1 MQTIH
6 SILKQYWH
14 YDAFRPMQENIIN
27 HVLAGNDTLG
37 ILPTGG
43 GKSICYQV
51 PAMAMKGTCIVISP
65 LIALMKDQA
74 LGLSK
79 RGIPTLVVFSGM
91 SKKEVEINYQK
102 VATGQYK
109 FLFVSPERLR
119 SSLFLDYLS
128 DWDINLIAVDE
139 AHCISQW
146 GYDFRPPYL
155 QIAEFREYLPDIPIL
170 ALTASA
176 TPFVQKD
183 IIEKLHFK
191 QYQTYFTSFA
201 RENIS
206 LSAFKV
212 ENKIVKAIEILQK
225 IQGTGIVYCRNRKRT
240 KEIAETLAAQGFSAD
255 YYHAG
260 LDQEIRNK
268 KQDDWIQN
276 RTNIIVCTNAFG
288 MGIDKPD
295 VRIVIHYDLPDTPEA
310 YYQEAGRA
318 GRDGLKSYAVLLYQP
333 KDLVDLQ
340 NGIALRYPSNVI
352 IRKTYNALCQYLQVG
367 IGSGTDEIFDFEITD
382 FCKKFELNLIET
394 MSSIKLLEMLAYWQ
408 LSESIFLPSRVSVIA
423 NKSLIIELEKNHPK
437 LDEVLKHLLRI
448 YGGILNHFVPIS
460 EFQIAQKA
468 QVAKDYIE
476 MILDQLESHHIIEYK
491 KAKDKPQLFFQH
503 DRVSDNELYIDRNM
517 IDILKNRYEDR
528 VQFMISYTETATECR
543 AKKLIGYFG
552 ENVSSDCGQCD
563 NCLQLKKNRKPTD
576 YETIKNTIL
585 HEITLNGSL
594 NIGLFCKKYPT
605 SRQDELL
612 KLIRFM
618 VDEHLLE
625 LNMNGDLIDKK

>member
-27 HVLAGNDTLG
+27 HVLAGKDTLG

-51 PAMAMKGTCIVISP
+51 PAMAMEGTCIVISP
-65 LIALMKDQA
+65 LISLMKDQA

-102 VATGQYK
+102 IATGHYK
-109 FLFVSPERLR
+109 FLFVSPERLK
-119 SSLFLDYLS
+119 SDLFRDYLG
-128 DWDINLIAVDE
+128 DWNINLIAVDE

-155 QIAEFREYLPDIPIL
+155 QIAELKEFLPHIPIL

-183 IIEKLHFK
+183 IIEKLNFRNHE
-191 QYQTYFTSFA
+191 TYFTSFV
-201 RENIS
+201 RDNIS
-206 LSAFKV
+206 LSVFQV
-212 ENKIVKAIEILQK
+212 DNKIIKTIEILQK
-225 IQGTGIVYCRNRKRT
+225 VRGTGIIYCRNRKRT
-240 KEIAETLAAQGFSAD
+240 KELAETLAAQGFSAD

-260 LDQEIRNK
+260 LEQDVRHK

-276 RTNIIVCTNAFG
+276 RTQIIVCTNAFG

-318 GRDGLKSYAVLLYQP
+318 GRDGLKSYAVLLYQT
-333 KDLVDLQ
+333 KDLVDLK
-340 NGIALRYPSNVI
+340 NGISLRYPSNVVI
-352 IRKTYNALCQYLQVG
+352 QKTYKALCQYLQIG
-367 IGSGTDEIFDFEITD
+367 IGSGTDEIYNFELTD
-382 FCKKFELNLIET
+382 FCKKFELNIIES
-394 MSSIKLLEMLAYWQ
+394 MSCIKLLEMLEYWQ

-423 NKSLIIELEKNHPK
+423 NKALMNELEKNHPK
-437 LDEVLKHLLRI
+437 LDEILKQLLRM

-460 EFQIAQKA
+460 EFQLAQKA

-476 MILDQLESHHIIEYK
+476 MILDQLESHHIIEYR
-491 KAKDKPQLFFQH
+491 KARDKPQLFFQH
-503 DRVSDNELYIDRNM
+503 DRVAEMDLYINREM
-517 IDILKNRYEDR
+517 IDLLKSRYEER
-528 VQFMISYTETATECR
+528 VQFMISYTESTIECR

-552 ENVSSDCGQCD
+552 EILKSDCNLCD
-563 NCLQLKKNRKPTD
+563 YCLQSKKNRKPTD
-576 YETIKNTIL
+576 YKTLKNTIL
-585 HEITLNGSL
+585 HEVELNGSI
-594 NIGLFCKKYPT
+594 NIAVFCKKYPT
-605 SRQDELL
+605 ARQEEIL

-618 VDEHLLE
+618 VDEHQLTLDK
-625 LNMNGDLIDKK
+625 NGDLIETT